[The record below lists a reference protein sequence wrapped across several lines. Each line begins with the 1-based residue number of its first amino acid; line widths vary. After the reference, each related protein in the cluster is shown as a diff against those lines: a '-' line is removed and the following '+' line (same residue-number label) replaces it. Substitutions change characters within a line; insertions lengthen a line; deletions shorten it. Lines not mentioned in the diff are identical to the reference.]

1 MPVVRGTPEE
11 TREQELAICQEYH
24 DRLERELA
32 GLEEVM
38 HGLMRRTIPI
48 TEKQFEAQVR
58 QLAHLYGWLCY
69 HTWRSIHSPA
79 GFPDLV
85 LVRADGRP
93 GGNRLIFAE
102 LKTVRGKLTAAQQQ
116 WLEALRQTAAEV
128 YVWRPDDWDSI
139 VACLG
144 NRYA

>member
-11 TREQELAICQEYH
+11 ELVICQEYR
-24 DRLERELA
+24 DRLEAELA
-32 GLEEVM
+32 DVEVIMRGLKD
-38 HGLMRRTIPI
+38 GPLPI
-48 TEKQFEAQVR
+48 KESEFEAQVR
-58 QLAHLYGWLCY
+58 QLARLYGWLCY

-85 LVRADGRP
+85 LLRGQ
-93 GGNRLIFAE
+93 RLVFAE
-102 LKTVRGKLTAAQQQ
+102 LKTARGKLTTAQQQ

-139 VACLG
+139 VACLA
-144 NRYA
+144 NRYV

>member
-11 TREQELAICQEYH
+11 ELVICQEYR
-24 DRLERELA
+24 DRLEAELA
-32 GLEEVM
+32 DVEVIMRGLKD
-38 HGLMRRTIPI
+38 GPLPI
-48 TEKQFEAQVR
+48 KESEFEAQVR
-58 QLAHLYGWLCY
+58 QLARLCGWLCY

-93 GGNRLIFAE
+93 GDARLIFAE
-102 LKTVRGKLTAAQQQ
+102 LKTARGKLTAAQQQ

-128 YVWRPDDWDSI
+128 YVWRPDDWDAI
-139 VACLG
+139 VACLSNQG
-144 NRYA
+144 S

>member
-1 MPVVRGTPEE
+1 
-11 TREQELAICQEYH
+11 
-24 DRLERELA
+24 
-32 GLEEVM
+32 M
-38 HGLMRRTIPI
+38 HGLMRRTVPI

-85 LVRADGRP
+85 LVRGS
-93 GGNRLIFAE
+93 RLVFAE
-102 LKTVRGKLTAAQQQ
+102 LKTARGKLTAAQQQ

-128 YVWRPDDWDSI
+128 YVWRPDDWDAI
-139 VACLG
+139 VACLS
-144 NRYA
+144 NQAI

>member
-11 TREQELAICQEYH
+11 TCEQELAICQEYH

-32 GLEEVM
+32 DLEGVM
-38 HGLMRRTIPI
+38 HGLMRKTVPI

-58 QLAHLYGWLCY
+58 QLARLCGWLCY

-85 LVRADGRP
+85 LLRGQ
-93 GGNRLIFAE
+93 RLVFAE
-102 LKTVRGKLTAAQQQ
+102 LKTARGRLTAAQQQ
-116 WLEALRQTAAEV
+116 WLEALRQTPAEV
-128 YVWRPDDWDSI
+128 YVWRPDDWDAI
-139 VACLG
+139 VACLNNQG
-144 NRYA
+144 S